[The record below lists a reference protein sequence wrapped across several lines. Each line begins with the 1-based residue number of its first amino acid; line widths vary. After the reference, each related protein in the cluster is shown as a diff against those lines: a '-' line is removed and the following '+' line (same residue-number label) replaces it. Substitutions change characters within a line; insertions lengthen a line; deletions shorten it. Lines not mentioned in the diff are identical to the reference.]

1 MSSSMEPSSSC
12 CSTKN
17 LVSFE
22 FKIELS
28 QNKTNPSFFNQI
40 KFAVKKCMIG
50 WELLNDE
57 DIIINDVTGGMTNY
71 LSIAMIRDSKNYSN
85 LVQRVLIR
93 IFGNQTDLI
102 IDRKR
107 EIENLK
113 LCYKTG
119 FGPKIYGI
127 FTNGY
132 VYQFF
137 PGRAVS
143 PEELF
148 NCTWNGKLGK
158 QTARW
163 HKQNLPEAE
172 TSLVWKTIE
181 HWLSLVPETYSDID
195 QDKKWKQIGGK
206 DKIEQELL
214 LMKQMA
220 SDSRSPIVFSHNDL
234 LSGNIIVNEETDEIR
249 FIDFEYAG
257 PNYQAF
263 DIANHFNE
271 WAGFEADYSRYPNKK
286 QQYEF
291 YSNYLREYNGV
302 EPSESDLYTLYKQ
315 VNKFA
320 LVSHFFWGSWSLV
333 QASISKIDFDFITYA
348 RQRFDEYYKR
358 KDEFLSL

>member
-1 MSSSMEPSSSC
+1 
-12 CSTKN
+12 
-17 LVSFE
+17 
-22 FKIELS
+22 
-28 QNKTNPSFFNQI
+28 
-40 KFAVKKCMIG
+40 
-50 WELLNDE
+50 
-57 DIIINDVTGGMTNY
+57 
-71 LSIAMIRDSKNYSN
+71 
-85 LVQRVLIR
+85 
-93 IFGNQTDLI
+93 
-102 IDRKR
+102 
-107 EIENLK
+107 
-113 LCYKTG
+113 
-119 FGPKIYGI
+119 
-127 FTNGY
+127 
-132 VYQFF
+132 
-137 PGRAVS
+137 
-143 PEELF
+143 
-148 NCTWNGKLGK
+148 
-158 QTARW
+158 
-163 HKQNLPEAE
+163 
-172 TSLVWKTIE
+172 
-181 HWLSLVPETYSDID
+181 
-195 QDKKWKQIGGK
+195 
-206 DKIEQELL
+206 
-214 LMKQMA
+214 MKQMA

-234 LSGNIIVNEETDEIR
+234 LSGNIIINEETDEIR